1 MRRSF
6 LRYALLGLLAACGTT
21 IPERDVQIVAP
32 GNFTAGSGTIQ
43 SVGVL
48 PNANPNPAPAEKGRT
63 PDRNLYR
70 LFLQMDVGGFQ
81 SVDVDTAGFMAGQV
95 VELTNDGRVVPVS
108 GTLLRKARDA
118 ER

>member
-1 MRRSF
+1 MRASF
-6 LRYALLGLLAACGTT
+6 LRYALLALLAGCGSTV
-21 IPERDVQIVAP
+21 PDRDIMIVAP
-32 GNFTAGSGTIQ
+32 GNFRAGSGTIQ
-43 SVGVL
+43 SVAVL
-48 PNANPNPAPAEKGRT
+48 PNANPNPAPADKGKQ

-95 VELTNDGRVVPVS
+95 VELTNDGRVERVS
-108 GTLLRKARDA
+108 GTALKKGKDA